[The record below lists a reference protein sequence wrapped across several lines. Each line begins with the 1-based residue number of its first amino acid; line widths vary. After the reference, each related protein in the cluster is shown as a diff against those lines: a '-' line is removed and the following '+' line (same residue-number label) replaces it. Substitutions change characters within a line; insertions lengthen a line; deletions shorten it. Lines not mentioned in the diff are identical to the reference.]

1 MRNHNHSNSLPRR
14 SAALALLTL
23 TCAIAHA
30 QSVAAAHAQAMP
42 AANPPP
48 SAAIASATLR
58 PSVIDHSDR
67 AGAQA
72 AAERG
77 LAEYVQR
84 KQRHAGAA
92 RAKAL
97 AADGDDDLGRAR
109 IAGGFEVH
117 TIAPDDML
125 TGRGELR
132 QMAKAS
138 GIWRFFARID
148 GRPVGLVTV
157 QRMDGRWQAVSF
169 GAAGLAQEL
178 SPLMERHGKAGAAQ
192 LRFIRVHQAQTDLLE
207 VVSPADLQAR
217 YAPLASAR
225 HALGNDLPK
234 VAMAA
239 VTPADAADVTA
250 PAAPMARTV
259 QMPALLDTYEL
270 LEPLRAAVKRGLNAH
285 P

>member
-1 MRNHNHSNSLPRR
+1 MPSHPYPNPLPRR
-14 SAALALLTL
+14 GLALALLTL

-30 QSVAAAHAQAMP
+30 QSVGAAHAQAT
-42 AANPPP
+42 AATPP
-48 SAAIASATLR
+48 SAAIAGAALR
-58 PSVIDHSDR
+58 PAAIDHSDR

-97 AADGDDDLGRAR
+97 AADGADELPRAR
-109 IAGGFEVH
+109 ISGGFEVH

-125 TGRGELR
+125 AGRGELR
-132 QMAKAS
+132 QMARPS
-138 GIWRFFARID
+138 GIWRFFAKID

-157 QRMDGRWQAVSF
+157 QRMGGRWQAVSF

-178 SPLMERHGKAGAAQ
+178 SPLMERHGKAGAAH

-239 VTPADAADVTA
+239 VTPADAADAMA
-250 PAAPMARTV
+250 PVAPMARTA
-259 QMPALLDTYEL
+259 QPAPLLDTYEL

>member
-1 MRNHNHSNSLPRR
+1 MRNHNHSNPLPRR

-48 SAAIASATLR
+48 SAAIASAALR

-67 AGAQA
+67 AGAQV

-84 KQRHAGAA
+84 KQRHAGAG

-97 AADGDDDLGRAR
+97 ATEGTDDLARAR

-125 TGRGELR
+125 AGRGELR
-132 QMAKAS
+132 QMAKGS
-138 GIWRFFARID
+138 GVWRFFAKID
-148 GRPVGLVTV
+148 GKPVGLVTV

-169 GAAGLAQEL
+169 GATGLAQEL
-178 SPLMERHGKAGAAQ
+178 APLMERHGKLGAAN
-192 LRFIRVHQAQTDLLE
+192 LRFIRIHQAQTDLLE
-207 VVSPADLQAR
+207 VVSPTDQRAR

-225 HALGNDLPK
+225 HALGNELPK
-234 VAMAA
+234 VAMGAA
-239 VTPADAADVTA
+239 AATLDGAEPAVATPASA
-250 PAAPMARTV
+250 
-259 QMPALLDTYEL
+259 PALLDTYEL
-270 LEPLRAAVKRGLNAH
+270 LEPLRAAVKRGLSVR